1 MDQFNMSMPGEPQIG
16 LPGNHIVDRIKQ
28 EAGIEMSLTGTEAF
42 VASTAINFIG
52 GIFGRKSASKQR
64 KAEEAFLQKKYDEYD
79 LPLWNMQK
87 DRLIAQR
94 DEIIRG
100 IQLQQKNEKALADFK
115 DKNNLRNYQH
125 ALKIREAKYQ
135 NDLTLK
141 RRSDFFINKAIDSAV
156 QQEQQEAFQTRQQYA
171 FENEENIVASIQ
183 AKGELAVKSQ
193 TGRSAVKAAQSQLYD
208 EGRQMAIMVENIV
221 TARKDSRARL
231 NDFLIQQEASRMLQP
246 SRGIAPLKPLA
257 TPLAEYE
264 LPRELEDFDFGPQ
277 PIKGV
282 ATTQVPSFGSVLVNA
297 AGAGFNAYSTAKFG
311 NNTYQPYK
319 STEWTTDMDVND
331 PGITVWN
338 D

>member
-1 MDQFNMSMPGEPQIG
+1 MDPGTALAVSAGLQFVGG
-16 LPGNHIVDRIKQ
+16 L
-28 EAGIEMSLTGTEAF
+28 
-42 VASTAINFIG
+42 
-52 GIFGRKSASKQR
+52 FGRSSAKKQKR
-64 KAEEAFLQKKYDEYD
+64 AEDAFLQKKYDEYD

-87 DRLIAQR
+87 DKLIAQR

-100 IQLQQKNEKALADFK
+100 IQLQQRNEKALAEFK

-141 RRSDFFINKAIDSAV
+141 HRSDFFINQAIDSAI

-193 TGRSAVKAAQSQLYD
+193 SGKSAVKAAQSQLYD

-297 AGAGFNAYSTAKFG
+297 AGAGFSAYSTAKFG
-311 NNTYQPYK
+311 NNTYQP
-319 STEWTTDMDVND
+319 TTDNNNNLGLGAND
-331 PGITVWN
+331 IQPWSFNTA
-338 D
+338 

>member
-1 MDQFNMSMPGEPQIG
+1 MSDI
-16 LPGNHIVDRIKQ
+16 IT
-28 EAGIEMSLTGTEAF
+28 ASLI
-42 VASTAINFIG
+42 SG
-52 GIFGRKSASKQR
+52 GINLLGGLFGRSSANKQR
-64 KAEEAFLQKKYDEYD
+64 KAEERFLQKKYDEYD
-79 LPLWNMQK
+79 LPLWGMQK

-100 IQLQQKNEKALADFK
+100 IELQQRNEKTLADFK

-125 ALKIREAKYQ
+125 SLKIREAKYQ

-141 RRSDFFINKAIDSAV
+141 RRSDFFINKAIGSAV

-171 FENEENIVASIQ
+171 FENEENIIASIQ

-193 TGRSAVKAAQSQLYD
+193 AGKSAVKAAQSQLYD

-246 SRGIAPLKPLA
+246 SRGIAPLKPLE

-282 ATTQVPSFGSVLVNA
+282 STTQVPSFGSVLVNA
-297 AGAGFNAYSTAKFG
+297 AGAGFSAYSTAKFG
-311 NNTYQPYK
+311 NNSYQPP
-319 STEWTTDMDVND
+319 TDNNLGLGAND
-331 PGITVWN
+331 IQPWSSNTA
-338 D
+338 